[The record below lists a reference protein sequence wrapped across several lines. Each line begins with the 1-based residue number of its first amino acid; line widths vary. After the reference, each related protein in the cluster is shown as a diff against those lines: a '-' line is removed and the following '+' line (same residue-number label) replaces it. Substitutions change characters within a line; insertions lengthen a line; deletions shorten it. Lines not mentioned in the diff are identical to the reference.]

1 MIISGSS
8 CAPDV
13 VNILNFVVLPLHPS
27 RFAIYIPLF
36 LPISVP
42 ILLSSVAA
50 LKWVAAGFKSKDSA
64 STGGKVSEKSS
75 DSHSAKVS
83 DSTGTKDKVE

>member
-1 MIISGSS
+1 MQ
-8 CAPDV
+8 C
-13 VNILNFVVLPLHPS
+13 

-50 LKWVAAGFKSKDSA
+50 LKWVAAGFKSRDSVA
-64 STGGKVSEKSS
+64 TGGR
-75 DSHSAKVS
+75 VS
-83 DSTGTKDKVE
+83 DKKDDSSKVTVSSSETQGDSTVSKDKID